1 MINKICGKQIT
12 RSMCMIVM
20 AALFMGCVAVSN
32 SVVKKQVASD
42 KNCPIDQVKVKERK
56 RIDGRCNFEIEACGK
71 NYTYQAAP
79 VVFEKGN
86 EPHGLPE

>member
-1 MINKICGKQIT
+1 MIKKTGGMQI
-12 RSMCMIVM
+12 MKALCVIVIP
-20 AALFMGCVAVSN
+20 ALFMGCVGVAN

-42 KNCPIDQVKVKERK
+42 KNCPLDQVKVKERK